1 MGLIIFRILGG
12 TGILL
17 DGCLN
22 INAREKPKAPEL
34 LERKRITWN
43 RDGGR
48 ESGWNRRITEEDC
61 GW

>member
-34 LERKRITWN
+34 MERRRITWN

-48 ESGWNRRITEEDC
+48 ESRVE
-61 GW
+61 